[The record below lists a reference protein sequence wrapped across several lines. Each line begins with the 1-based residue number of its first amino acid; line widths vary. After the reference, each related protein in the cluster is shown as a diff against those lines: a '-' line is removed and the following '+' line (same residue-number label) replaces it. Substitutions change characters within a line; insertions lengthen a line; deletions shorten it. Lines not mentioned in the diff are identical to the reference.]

1 MPPGKDMEP
10 EIPYPRIPYLLERTW
25 DQGYPTIDPDSDF
38 RSDPIIM
45 ETIKICRSGHTDLRP
60 IPIQIFVHSLKEYI
74 FYMNKYICVIG
85 GRRINRYEDVC
96 IFKNVI
102 KIDLTFEPSPGNF
115 NLQTSYIVKVFEI

>member
-1 MPPGKDMEP
+1 MGPG
-10 EIPYPRIPYLLERTW
+10 IPYGVFTLP
-25 DQGYPTIDPDSDF
+25 DSDPDSDF

-85 GRRINRYEDVC
+85 GRRINRYEDVR

-102 KIDLTFEPSPGNF
+102 KIDLTFEPSHGNF
-115 NLQTSYIVKVFEI
+115 NLQTSYIVQVFEI